1 MIFLGRK
8 IILMATFSFFQKPYA
23 CQVSG
28 CGKRYTDPSSL
39 RKHLKNHTENSSTL
53 SSLLSSD
60 KVSNNMTVGAIGHEL
75 NSTIPHRGGQDA
87 CIFDVETN
95 HSSYK
100 LSKTYVKEE
109 NTPNDTCQLNRISLN
124 CDGYQQEYVP
134 IESVRHLLIN
144 DVINE
149 NTGNDYIQSIQLL
162 VIYISPID
170 IFEKENLEMR

>member
-1 MIFLGRK
+1 MIFFDKKMTL
-8 IILMATFSFFQKPYA
+8 IMTLAFFFQKPYA
-23 CQVSG
+23 CQISG

-60 KVSNNMTVGAIGHEL
+60 RVSTINVTASATGHKL
-75 NSTIPHRGGQDA
+75 NSMIPDRKDQDA

-95 HSSYK
+95 HSYK

-109 NTPNDTCQLNRISLN
+109 NTLPNNTCQNRISLN
-124 CDGYQQEYVP
+124 FDGNQQEYVP

-144 DVINE
+144 DVTNAQNE
-149 NTGNDYIQSIQLL
+149 NTGNGCIRSNY
-162 VIYISPID
+162 
-170 IFEKENLEMR
+170 